1 LSVRL
6 TPSIWKRILQAAK
19 TRNLEVDITLNDA
32 YSLLVEQN
40 HKCALTGV
48 DISFADTSKE
58 HNTGKT
64 TASLDRID
72 SSKGYIK
79 GNIQWVHKIINMMK
93 RSSSQDEFKL
103 WCRLVVVH
111 NQKMLKNDTTTT

>member
-1 LSVRL
+1 M
-6 TPSIWKRILQAAK
+6 
-19 TRNLEVDITLNDA
+19 DITLNDA

-58 HNTGKT
+58 HAAGKT

-79 GNIQWVHKIINMMK
+79 GNIQWVHKMINIMK
-93 RSSSQDEFKL
+93 WSSSQDEFKL
-103 WCRLVVVH
+103 WCRLVVEH
-111 NQKMLKNDTTTT
+111 DQKDTKNGSVIT